1 LISELRSSDDDV
13 IDGVGGY
20 MPLAVVTRNAGG
32 TLVVNWVHGNH
43 LGTPVVT
50 TDAAGNAAT
59 TPNDYQLPGFPGQ
72 SRVLADLYYNRY
84 RDYDPT
90 TGRYLQADPIGLD
103 GGQNDYVYVGNN
115 PLRWSDPDGLTA
127 IPAPLFFPL
136 GELGAGPG
144 LAALGA
150 FCLEPIGW
158 VVCGGTA
165 LYGGYVLY
173 KWYTCPDQAPLLE
186 MAGHRK
192 NRTPSNRP
200 KHEEG
205 DARRGQDQGGE
216 KADWANRGNRRPPR
230 KPPSGH
236 KGPWPPKT

>member
-1 LISELRSSDDDV
+1 MGEYTTSASATDV
-13 IDGVGGY
+13 KAEFIWALPQVANDNAFGGDDGVGGY

-115 PLRWSDPDGLTA
+115 PL
-127 IPAPLFFPL
+127 
-136 GELGAGPG
+136 
-144 LAALGA
+144 
-150 FCLEPIGW
+150 
-158 VVCGGTA
+158 
-165 LYGGYVLY
+165 
-173 KWYTCPDQAPLLE
+173 
-186 MAGHRK
+186 
-192 NRTPSNRP
+192 
-200 KHEEG
+200 
-205 DARRGQDQGGE
+205 
-216 KADWANRGNRRPPR
+216 KAD
-230 KPPSGH
+230 
-236 KGPWPPKT
+236 